1 MRRREGGGKG
11 VKIWAGCLLVV
22 LLGLV
27 GCGEEA
33 AVGPTTQDFQK
44 QRQALASQMNKD
56 KAQRHAPSEKGSAA
70 GDGFGAVG
78 SDFSYRVEGR
88 RDPFR
93 SFEWE
98 QMRREL
104 LDQEERG
111 PLEQFDL
118 AQLSLVG
125 VVWDVGSARALIQ
138 DPSGMSY
145 VVGEGARVGKNEGRV
160 TAIDDNRV
168 VVRERYVDFSGKES
182 TKNVEMHMRSSDGG

>member
-1 MRRREGGGKG
+1 M
-11 VKIWAGCLLVV
+11 KIWAGCVLVV
-22 LLGLV
+22 L
-27 GCGEEA
+27 
-33 AVGPTTQDFQK
+33 

-56 KAQRHAPSEKGSAA
+56 KAQRRAPSEKGSAA

-78 SDFSYRVEGR
+78 ADFSYRVEGR